1 MSERDDRG
9 YFLKRARREREI
21 ANCSED
27 NAVAVAHYRMADEYE
42 RRAAHMVQS
51 AQIGDLQL

>member
-9 YFLKRARREREI
+9 YFLKRARHERDI

-27 NAVAVAHYRMADEYE
+27 NAAALAHYRLADEYE
-42 RRAAHMVQS
+42 RRAAGAGQPVPLGD
-51 AQIGDLQL
+51 AQL

>member
-9 YFLKRARREREI
+9 YFLKRARHERDI

-27 NAVAVAHYRMADEYE
+27 NAVALAHYRMADEYE

-51 AQIGDLQL
+51 ARVGDVQL